1 MLIHTY
7 KEKRVVPERLRIV
20 QFLRVLNR
28 VCVCLYVRTGK
39 NLGVC
44 VVGRGVE
51 RGEGCMMHSVCN
63 MSDASGG
70 GVIGKVQMSLPAVQY
85 TIHSRRGIQRMH
97 TSSPLSHLLH
107 TLQDVGH

>member
-1 MLIHTY
+1 M
-7 KEKRVVPERLRIV
+7 
-20 QFLRVLNR
+20 
-28 VCVCLYVRTGK
+28 CLYVRTGK

-70 GVIGKVQMSLPAVQY
+70 GVIGKVQMSLAAHSS
-85 TIHSRRGIQRMH
+85 IHNTQSPRNPENAHLISSL
-97 TSSPLSHLLH
+97 SSPPYVARCG
-107 TLQDVGH
+107 TLVYHHFIVKPALYIQHIRHGVWTDY